1 MASEKKDIL
10 WRIYLMYV
18 FMLFFGIAILF
29 KVGTIVFVEGEHWRE
44 QERELTF
51 RYFNIEASRGNIFSE
66 EGSLLATSVPIFELR
81 MDVVSDPITDKIFYA
96 NVDSLAWHLSVQF
109 GDRTQKEYRERLIKA
124 RKKKD
129 RYLLIQGKVDYPTL
143 KKVRKFPIFRMGK
156 YKGGLLIEQKSRRE
170 LPLKNLAQR
179 TIGYDRESKNPLGIE
194 GAYNDYLKGISGKRL
209 MQKIAG
215 GVWKPVNAENEIDP
229 QDGCDIISTI
239 DAGIQDVAHHALE
252 KQLIAQNAHHG
263 CAALMEVSTGEI
275 RAIVNLARIDTGVY
289 RESFNYVIGE
299 SAEPGSTF
307 KLPALMAAMEDGYA
321 DLDEIVDTEN
331 GTKKYYSYVMKDS
344 HEGGYG
350 KITLKEVFEKS
361 SNVGTSKIIV
371 KHYGKNPEKF
381 IERLDAFGLRDPL
394 GIELPGEANPYI
406 KDTKSKS
413 WSGLSLPL
421 MSIGYEEKLAPI
433 HTLTFY
439 NAVANNGRMVRPRFV
454 KEIRRRGEVIDFKE
468 PEVLREKICSAETI
482 RKAKEMLAAVVT
494 NGTAT
499 SLRTAPYTIAAKT
512 GTAQIAQD
520 NKGYKVGNKISY
532 QASLCGYF
540 PADNPLYSIIVI
552 VYGPSNRLFYGNDVA
567 GPVFREIADKVYSM
581 STSFHKPI
589 QRDTSRAILHV
600 PKVLV
605 GHGEDIALISKQLNI
620 RRMNE
625 LVTDSP
631 MVSVEHLL
639 DAWKVSSKP
648 MQSGTVPDVQGM
660 GLKDALPLL
669 ENSNLVVKVKGKG
682 RIKKQSLPAGRPCV
696 KGTEILLELS
706 LT

>member
-1 MASEKKDIL
+1 MVSEKKDIL

-18 FMLFFGIAILF
+18 IILLFGISILF
-29 KVGTIVFVEGEHWRE
+29 KVGTIQFVEGEHWRE

-51 RYFNIEASRGNIFSE
+51 KYFNIEASRGNIYSE

-81 MDVVSDPITDKIFYA
+81 MDVVSDPITDKIFYS

-109 GDRTQKEYRERLIKA
+109 GDKTQKEYRDKLIRA
-124 RKKKD
+124 RKKGD
-129 RYLLIQGKVDYPTL
+129 GYLLIQNKVDYATL
-143 KKVRKFPIFRMGK
+143 KKVRRFPIFRMGK
-156 YKGGLLIEQKSRRE
+156 YKGGLITLQKSRRE

-179 TIGYDRESKNPLGIE
+179 TIGYDRESSNPLGIE
-194 GAYNDYLKGISGKRL
+194 GAYNDYLKGIGGKRL

-215 GVWKPVNAENEIDP
+215 GVWKPVNADNEIDP
-229 QDGCDIISTI
+229 QDGCDIVSTI

-275 RAIVNLARIDTGVY
+275 RAIVNLTRVDTGVY

-307 KLPALMAAMEDGYA
+307 KLASLMAVMEDDYA

-331 GTKKYYSYVMKDS
+331 GTKKYYNYIMKDS

-394 GIELPGEANPYI
+394 GISLPGEAKPYI
-406 KDTKSKS
+406 KEAKSKS

-433 HTLTFY
+433 HTLAFY
-439 NAVANNGRMVRPRFV
+439 NAVANNGKLVRPQFV
-454 KEIRRRGEVIDFKE
+454 KEIRRRGELINAKE
-468 PEVLREKICSAETI
+468 PYVLRERICSEKTI
-482 RKAKEMLAAVVT
+482 NRAKEMLEAVVT
-494 NGTAT
+494 QGTAT

-512 GTAQIAQD
+512 GTAQIAQGSQ
-520 NKGYKVGNKISY
+520 GYKVGNKISY

-540 PADNPLYSIIVI
+540 PANNPLYSIIVI

-589 QRDTSRAILHV
+589 QKDTSKTISHV
-600 PKVLV
+600 PFAGAGNLDDVLM
-605 GHGEDIALISKQLNI
+605 ISKQLNI
-620 RRMNE
+620 KRISE
-625 LVTDSP
+625 LVNEANL
-631 MVSVEHLL
+631 VEVNAEG
-639 DAWKVSSKP
+639 DVWKVSSRNF
-648 MQSGTVPDVQGM
+648 QSGMVPNVEGM

-669 ENSNLVVKVKGKG
+669 ENNNMIVIVKGKG
-682 RIKKQSLPAGRPCV
+682 KVKKQSIPAGRPCK
-696 KGTEILLELS
+696 KGSEIILELS

>member
-1 MASEKKDIL
+1 
-10 WRIYLMYV
+10 MYV
-18 FMLFFGIAILF
+18 FILIFGIAVLF
-29 KVGTIVFVEGEHWRE
+29 KVGKIVFVEGDHWRE

-81 MDVVSDPITDKIFYA
+81 MDVISDPITDKIFYA

-109 GDRTQKEYRERLIKA
+109 GDKTQKEYRETLIKA
-124 RKKKD
+124 RKKRD
-129 RYLLIQGKVDYPTL
+129 RYLLIQKKVDYATL

-156 YKGGLLIEQKSRRE
+156 YKGGLLIEQKNRRE

-275 RAIVNLARIDTGVY
+275 RAIVNLARTDTGVY
-289 RESFNYVIGE
+289 RETFNYVIGE

-307 KLPALMAAMEDGYA
+307 KLPALMAAIEDNYC

-394 GIELPGEANPYI
+394 KIEIPGEANPYI

-439 NAVANNGRMVRPRFV
+439 NAVANKGKMVRPRFV
-454 KEIRRRGEVIDFKE
+454 KEIRRRGEVIDYKE
-468 PEVLREKICSAETI
+468 PEVIKEKICSDKTLQMAH
-482 RKAKEMLAAVVT
+482 EMLTAVVSK
-494 NGTAT
+494 GTAT
-499 SLRTAPYTIAAKT
+499 SLKTAPYSIAAKT
-512 GTAQIAQD
+512 GTAQIAQG

-581 STSFHKPI
+581 STDFHKPI
-589 QRDTSRAILHV
+589 QRDTSS
-600 PKVLV
+600 KVSHIPSLLAANGDDV
-605 GHGEDIALISKQLNI
+605 ELLSRQLNI
-620 RRMNE
+620 KRMNE
-625 LVTDSP
+625 LVTDAP
-631 MVSVEHLL
+631 IVKIQNENEV
-639 DAWKVSSKP
+639 WKVSSVQISP
-648 MQSGTVPDVQGM
+648 STVPDVAGM

-669 ENSNLVVKVKGKG
+669 ENCQLVVKVKGKG
-682 RIKKQSLPAGRPCV
+682 KIKRQSIPPGV
-696 KGTEILLELS
+696 KYKKGSEILLELS